1 MGRVI
6 GGVVQDQQGVALLT
20 VMLLMLILTV
30 IGVAAVTV
38 SGLENRIAGLAR
50 TNEAAASA
58 AESCMSTAVNVIQQT
73 IDQGTLPLAFL
84 SNATP
89 AGPVPQTN
97 SVTLG
102 QEIMGQS
109 DNNPDVPTGT
119 GAVPNLV
126 QTVGAYSVSG
136 DIDRLYAKAKAGTGM
151 QFASGFEGIGS
162 GSGGI
167 DILYRIDCRA
177 TNAAT
182 GTTSR
187 IVAVYACTVTG
198 ETCQK
203 KL

>member
-1 MGRVI
+1 MSKTEHGLI
-6 GGVVQDQQGVALLT
+6 GNQRGVAFLT
-20 VMLLMLILTV
+20 VMLLLLILTV

-50 TNEAAASA
+50 TSEAASSA
-58 AESCMSTAVNVIQQT
+58 AESCLGTAVNIIQQT
-73 IDQGTLPLAFL
+73 IDQGSLSAAFL
-84 SNATP
+84 SNAAP
-89 AGPVPQTN
+89 PGPVPQTN
-97 SVTLG
+97 SAVLN

-109 DNNPDVPTGT
+109 DNHTDVPTGG

-126 QTVGAYSVSG
+126 QTVGAYTVSG
-136 DIDRLYAKAKAGTGM
+136 DIDRLYARAKPGAGM
-151 QFASGFEGIGS
+151 QFASGSEGVGG

-167 DILYRIDCRA
+167 EVLYRIDCRA
-177 TNAAT
+177 TNVAT